1 MSKILQNSTDLKI
14 VIVGN
19 SGVGKTSFVKQWT
32 KGIFSDDYKAT
43 IMSEFSYKIFE
54 YKGKYYKIQF
64 WDIGGQDKN
73 IYTSKVFTKNAH
85 GCILLSDLTNPDTL
99 KVTIKWKNSIDEN
112 SRFIDGDYLPSLL
125 VQNKVDLI
133 TDDNLKEPTEEVK
146 KFANENGYL
155 SVLNASAKTGEG
167 VDIAMDYL
175 IKTIIDRLE
184 EYSKKTNKPINN
196 DNRTSIVIE
205 QPKKSNESLLKMN
218 KCCNYI

>member
-1 MSKILQNSTDLKI
+1 MSQNQSIRTDLKI
-14 VIVGN
+14 IVIGC
-19 SGVGKTSFVKQWT
+19 SGAGKTSFVNRWI
-32 KGIFSDDYKAT
+32 KGEFEHTYKPT
-43 IMSEFSYKIFE
+43 IVSEFQYKIIE

-64 WDIGGQDKN
+64 WDIAGQDKN

-85 GCILLSDLTNPDTL
+85 GCILLSDLTNPETL

-133 TDDNLKEPTEEVK
+133 TDENLKEPTEEVK

-167 VDIAMDYL
+167 VDVAMDYL

-205 QPKKSNESLLKMN
+205 QPKKSNESLLKSN

>member
-1 MSKILQNSTDLKI
+1 MSKILQNSTDIKI
-14 VIVGN
+14 VILGN

-32 KGIFSDDYKAT
+32 KGNFNEEYKAT

-73 IYTSKVFTKNAH
+73 IYTSKVFTKNAY
-85 GCILLSDLTNPDTL
+85 GCILLSDITNEDTL
-99 KVTIKWKNSIDEN
+99 NVTIRWKNSIDEN
-112 SRFIDGDYLPSLL
+112 SRFVDGDYLPSLL

-133 TDDNLKEPTEEVK
+133 TDENLKEPTEKVK
-146 KFANENGYL
+146 KFASENGYL
-155 SVLNASAKTGEG
+155 TVLNASAKTGEG